1 MMTMSEF
8 DRNGDITWMPR
19 RLRDFFMNMLRRLC
33 EIYPGVEYDAKKKIV
48 TFLLHEAVKRFVFSI
63 QNTDD
68 EERLRLLLRADFNIM
83 RKLEIADIDSIDE
96 DAMTVTH
103 GYVHMVSKET
113 VMMLET
119 SKGFMSEDIERPFET
134 ELLKIK
140 ELRSEMQTIDHLH
153 KLSEMDVE
161 QKRLH
166 EFYYAG
172 LGVPAKRARFEY
184 WTEAGF
190 HNLKT
195 NVIEPHEA
203 AVPQTPLSTIESG
216 AAGSAM

>member
-1 MMTMSEF
+1 MTISEF
-8 DRNGDITWMPR
+8 ERTSDITWMPR
-19 RLRDFFMNMLRRLC
+19 QLRDLYMNMLRKLC
-33 EIYPGVEYDAKKKIV
+33 EVYPGVPYEAKQKFV
-48 TFLLHEAVKRFVFSI
+48 SFLLHEAVKRYVFSI
-63 QNTDD
+63 QNSDN

-83 RKLEIADIDSIDE
+83 RKLEIADIDSMDE
-96 DAMTVTH
+96 DAMGDCRH
-103 GYVHMVSKET
+103 CYVHMVSSET
-113 VMMLET
+113 VVMLET
-119 SKGFMSEDIERPFET
+119 STGFMNEDIERPFET

-203 AVPQTPLSTIESG
+203 AVP
-216 AAGSAM
+216 